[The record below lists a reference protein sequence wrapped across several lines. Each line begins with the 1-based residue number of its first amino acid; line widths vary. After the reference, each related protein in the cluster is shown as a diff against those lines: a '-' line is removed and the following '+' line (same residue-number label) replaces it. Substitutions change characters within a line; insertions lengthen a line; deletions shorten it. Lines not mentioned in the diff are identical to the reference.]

1 MNMKPFAT
9 FDTMDEAVAAGR
21 VWLQAVQGMQVDLGS
36 GMFTVNID
44 QDVIQSIDTHE
55 MRKIKARAMAAAR
68 RVKK

>member
-44 QDVIQSIDTHE
+44 
-55 MRKIKARAMAAAR
+55 
-68 RVKK
+68 